1 MVQQRHYD
9 ALVLSRC
16 RAVPVGARA
25 HLSAGAD
32 RLSTAQAA
40 ERNALLGRAELEVC
54 RSSQRITGVLAGP
67 DVKEDVA

>member
-1 MVQQRHYD
+1 M
-9 ALVLSRC
+9 
-16 RAVPVGARA
+16 PVGARA

-54 RSSQRITGVLAGP
+54 RSSQRTTGVLASP